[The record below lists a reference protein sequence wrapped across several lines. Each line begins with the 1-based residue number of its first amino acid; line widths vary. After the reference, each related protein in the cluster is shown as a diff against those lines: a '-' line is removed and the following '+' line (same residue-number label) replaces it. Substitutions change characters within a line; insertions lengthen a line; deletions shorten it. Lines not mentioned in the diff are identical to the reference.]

1 MTPGLLVET
10 RRYVGPLDS
19 HSHPYFQL
27 VLPFE
32 GRKEVE
38 VEGRCDWLAPGR
50 AMLVGERRR
59 HASHAEGIQTAVVLN
74 LSGADA
80 GLSLAPLLEHW
91 ARLRFF
97 PVDAEMMALVRYAD
111 RAFGAASGGDA
122 SGEARAWAELALWRL
137 FRGLDDVG
145 PAPAGAR
152 VARAM
157 AFARTRLARPPGVAE
172 MAAAA
177 ALSESAFH
185 DAFRRATGQSPSAWL
200 RALRLEKAAD
210 LLRETGLPIAE
221 IALRTGFSDQA
232 ALTRA
237 MKRKTGRT
245 PGALRRDIRR

>member
-1 MTPGLLVET
+1 MNPGLLVET

-27 VLPFE
+27 VLPFD
-32 GRKEVE
+32 GCKEVE
-38 VEGRCDWLAPGR
+38 VEGRSDWLAPGR
-50 AMLVGERRR
+50 AMLVGERRT
-59 HASHAEGIQTAVVLN
+59 HASHAEGIQTAVVLD

-97 PVDAEMMALVRYAD
+97 PVDPEMMALVRYAD
-111 RAFGAASGGDA
+111 RAFGTVSGGAA

-137 FRGLDDVG
+137 FRGLDEAG

-152 VARAM
+152 IARAM
-157 AFARTRLARPPGVAE
+157 GFARTRLAQPPSVAE

-185 DAFRRATGQSPSAWL
+185 EAFRRGTGRSPSAWL
-200 RALRLEKAAD
+200 RDLRLEKAAS
-210 LLRETGLPIAE
+210 LLRETALPIAE

-237 MKRKTGRT
+237 MKRETGLT
-245 PGALRRDIRR
+245 PGAMRRGIES

>member
-1 MTPGLLVET
+1 MSTGLLVET
-10 RRYVGPLDS
+10 RRYVGPLDN

-27 VLPFE
+27 VLPFD

-38 VEGRCDWLAPGR
+38 IEGRGDWLEPGR
-50 AMLVGERRR
+50 AMLVGERRT
-59 HASHAEGIQTAVVLN
+59 HASRADGIQTAVVVDLP
-74 LSGADA
+74 GADA

-97 PVDAEMMALVRYAD
+97 PVDPEMMTLVRYAD
-111 RAFGAASGGDA
+111 RAFGSESRGST
-122 SGEARAWAELALWRL
+122 SGEARAWAELTLWRL
-137 FRGLDDVG
+137 FRGLDETG

-152 VARAM
+152 IARAM
-157 AFARTRLARPPGVAE
+157 AFARARLARPRGVAE

-185 DAFRRATGQSPSAWL
+185 EAFRRATGRSPSAWL
-200 RALRLEKAAD
+200 RDLRLEKAAD
-210 LLRETGLPIAE
+210 LLRETALPIAE

-237 MKRKTGRT
+237 MKRETGRT
-245 PGALRRDIRR
+245 PGALRRGVEG